1 MKKQARDFGAATGFR
16 TLVPDLYRGELGVNA
31 EEAHHLMDNLDWQG
45 AVADIAAAA
54 KYLKDTGCPTVA
66 VMGFCMGGALSLAA
80 GVHSADIDKVVCFYG
95 TPPDALADVTTISKP
110 VQAHFGDED
119 SHAGFS
125 DPAAVAA
132 LREKLEASG
141 ADFTIHT
148 YAGAGHGFM
157 NDTEFFQNLG
167 KELGRPE
174 FSKEVY
180 DTAFARVVDFV
191 KAE

>member
-1 MKKQARDFGAATGFR
+1 MGSLADEPKPEVFHPSTSFTREDGTPVPAFVHGPPGLIVIQEWWGITEQVKKQARDFGATGFR

-132 LREKLEASG
+132 LREKLEVSG
-141 ADFTIHT
+141 ADF
-148 YAGAGHGFM
+148 
-157 NDTEFFQNLG
+157 
-167 KELGRPE
+167 
-174 FSKEVY
+174 
-180 DTAFARVVDFV
+180 
-191 KAE
+191 